1 MGTSG
6 CRIDYLYPSPIDPK
20 AELQVHGP
28 DGTMVLG
35 IGVYA
40 TEEADGTI
48 RAHLEL
54 RSADQSVPITTPGP
68 WVGTTGYAVGRQR
81 VVVEMDPESGD
92 LAPLRFSIHIPG
104 KARSAGQNVRY
115 PEAATATVERA
126 RQAISALRERC
137 KDPVYRDFVLRFMAA
152 HRGGGE
158 LANDWRI
165 TELVA
170 FSAQSYDAQN
180 PSSQ

>member
-48 RAHLEL
+48 RAQLEL

-81 VVVEMDPESGD
+81 IVVEMDPESGD
-92 LAPLRFSIHIPG
+92 LAPLRFSIHIPR
-104 KARSAGQNVRY
+104 KTRSAGQNAR
-115 PEAATATVERA
+115 PTEAEFAAVQSARKAMETV
-126 RQAISALRERC
+126 RERC
-137 KDPVYRDFVLRFMAA
+137 RDTDDCHYPICLMAPF
-152 HRGGGE
+152 GSSGK
-158 LANDWRI
+158 LADDGCI
-165 TELVA
+165 SKLVA
-170 FSAQSYDAQN
+170 LSAFLDDAQN
-180 PSSQ
+180 PGSQ